1 MWACGKRRFWGHTQ
15 SAYVYYTHTQTFFG
29 LSVNIYVN
37 LNYTKS
43 FLKTRSSF
51 NPTEQLTVLCS
62 GQGSI
67 NIFWLNEI
75 WNDMVLWSKPFDQ
88 IELILI
94 LGALNNDNIFLWYIH
109 LHNKNNG
116 LGVRRSVLK
125 RGLHYLPPLAI
136 ILSLNNLHDMEIF
149 TAIWKDYHN
158 SSEEQGS

>member
-1 MWACGKRRFWGHTQ
+1 MWQETVLRAHTECLCILH
-15 SAYVYYTHTQTFFG
+15 THSNIFG

-43 FLKTRSSF
+43 FLKARSSF
-51 NPTEQLTVLCS
+51 NPTEQLTVLCG

-75 WNDMVLWSKPFDQ
+75 WNDMVIWSKLFDQ

-94 LGALNNDNIFLWYIH
+94 LGALNNYNIFLWYIH

-125 RGLHYLPPLAI
+125 CGLHYLPPLAV
-136 ILSLNNLHDMEIF
+136 ILSLNHLHKMKIF
-149 TAIWKDYHN
+149 TALWKDYHN
-158 SSEEQGS
+158 SSEE